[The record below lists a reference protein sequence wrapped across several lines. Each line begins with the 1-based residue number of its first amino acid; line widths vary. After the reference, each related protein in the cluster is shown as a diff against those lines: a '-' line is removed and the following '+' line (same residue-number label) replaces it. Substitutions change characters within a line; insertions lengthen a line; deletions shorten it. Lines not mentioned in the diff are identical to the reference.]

1 MFYHFAESI
10 WGSFEISFFLFW
22 GILFYF
28 FCYWDVWW
36 GMTNYGLFSYLLPL
50 FFFFI
55 PDKSFWI
62 LEQIWQWPYA
72 GFGPN
77 LAWMRLESASLR
89 TCELPTSTH
98 QSFSTNW
105 DQNISDV
112 INQSFSHTEPGR
124 VLPLLVG
131 VAGVA
136 AACRGGILGHHSY
149 LCKLHLLRLRLSAN
163 VNATKTDRLVFP
175 LNCFECLSLF
185 LGLARSTHHCLR
197 PFL

>member
-1 MFYHFAESI
+1 MCCQRLRMHLFCLESVNVLSLCWKHLGEFWNLI
-10 WGSFEISFFLFW
+10 FLFW

-50 FFFFI
+50 FFFI

-105 DQNISDV
+105 DQNISYV

-131 VAGVA
+131 ELPGWQLRAGV
-136 AACRGGILGHHSY
+136 GSWDITHIY
-149 LCKLHLLRLRLSAN
+149 
-163 VNATKTDRLVFP
+163 VNCIYSD
-175 LNCFECLSLF
+175 
-185 LGLARSTHHCLR
+185 
-197 PFL
+197 